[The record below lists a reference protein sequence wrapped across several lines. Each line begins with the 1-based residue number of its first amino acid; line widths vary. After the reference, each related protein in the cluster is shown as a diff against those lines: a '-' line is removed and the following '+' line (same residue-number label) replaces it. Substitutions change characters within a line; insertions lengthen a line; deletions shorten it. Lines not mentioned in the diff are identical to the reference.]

1 MTATQ
6 LSGAQMVVPRLSSF
20 YELRSYDTLDST
32 NEEARRLAEDGAAA
46 GTLVWSVTQNE
57 GRGRRGRAWSSPAGN
72 LYASLILRPDCEP
85 YAAAQ
90 LSLVAALAIHQAVA
104 NALPTPE
111 RAFVKWP
118 NDVLIG
124 GRKVAGILLESR
136 LQTGN
141 KLDWLIIGSGINI
154 VTCPDDLERPATS
167 LHDEGSD
174 ADVVKVLEDYS
185 SAFEHFYQLWLA
197 EGFSPIRRAWL
208 DIAHGVGEEI
218 EVRLENET
226 FSGVFDG
233 LNGDGALQLQTSEGL
248 RLVTSG
254 DVFLPSSN

>member
-1 MTATQ
+1 MI
-6 LSGAQMVVPRLSSF
+6 VPRLSSF

-32 NEEARRLAEDGAAA
+32 NEEARRMAEEGAP
-46 GTLVWSVTQNE
+46 GNTLVWSVMQDE

-85 YAAAQ
+85 YTAAQ
-90 LSLVAALAIHQAVA
+90 LSFVAALAIHQAVA
-104 NALPTPE
+104 TVLPAPD

-124 GRKVAGILLESR
+124 GRKVAGTLLESR
-136 LQTGN
+136 LQSGN

-167 LHDEGSD
+167 LHDEDSD
-174 ADVVKVLEDYS
+174 ANVIQVLEIYT
-185 SAFEHFYQLWLA
+185 SAFEHFYQLWLRQ
-197 EGFSPIRRAWL
+197 GFSPIREAWL
-208 DIAHGVGEEI
+208 DKAYGIGKEI
-218 EVRLENET
+218 EVRLEHET

-233 LNGDGALQLQTSEGL
+233 LDEGGALQLQTDDGL

-254 DVFLPSSN
+254 DVFMPSSN